1 MVQPHSHARTNKYEL
16 GAAEVRLFLHLPVLQ
31 AAGSDTF
38 TALAILIVAIGLVGL
53 AILILFSKRKI

>member
-1 MVQPHSHARTNKYEL
+1 LIFGSL
-16 GAAEVRLFLHLPVLQ
+16 LFHLPVLQ

-53 AILILFSKRKI
+53 AILILFSRKKI